1 MLRPW
6 GGAPLGW
13 EQLSLAACVGRNILG
28 SIFDITGELVSHGAD
43 KGTTSSL
50 KHISPIVAL
59 KYTSQRRR
67 RAAQE
72 AEKSNQARV
81 LAGLCDQL
89 TGLLTDL

>member
-6 GGAPLGW
+6 GGAPLCW

-50 KHISPIVAL
+50 KHISPIVCIEMHKSEKTTSSGRSREIQSSQAAGWAL
-59 KYTSQRRR
+59 
-67 RAAQE
+67 
-72 AEKSNQARV
+72 
-81 LAGLCDQL
+81 
-89 TGLLTDL
+89 

>member
-28 SIFDITGELVSHGAD
+28 SIFDITSELVSHGAD

-50 KHISPIVAL
+50 KHIAPIVAL
-59 KYTSQRRR
+59 KCTEKTTS
-67 RAAQE
+67 
-72 AEKSNQARV
+72 SARSREIQSSQG
-81 LAGLCDQL
+81 AGWAL
-89 TGLLTDL
+89 